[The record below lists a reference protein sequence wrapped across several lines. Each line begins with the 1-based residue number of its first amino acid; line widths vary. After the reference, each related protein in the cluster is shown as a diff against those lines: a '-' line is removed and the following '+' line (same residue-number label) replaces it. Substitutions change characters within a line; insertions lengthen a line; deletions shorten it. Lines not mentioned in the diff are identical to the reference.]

1 MTLQQKLINH
11 FIKDAEHTENPLVR
25 ERYGR
30 FASLAGI
37 GSNFLLFVI
46 KITTGLLFHSLAI
59 TADAFNNL
67 SDSSSSLITLAGFR
81 MSGKP
86 ADEEH
91 PFGHERMEYIA
102 GLIVSFLI
110 LALGIQLLRS
120 AYDKIVHP
128 RPSEFNW
135 IVLVVLLVSIAIKL
149 WQHLFYRSIGKT
161 IHSMTILATAADS
174 RNDVLATSAVLVSA
188 LISQAT
194 GVELDGYM
202 GAAVALFILV
212 SGVRLILD
220 TISPLLGLQAD
231 HDLVARINERLLSYE
246 GIIGIHDL
254 TIHSYGPTQYFAS
267 VHCEISADVDPLYSH
282 DLIDNIE
289 RDFLTDLG
297 IHLVIHMD
305 PVRQDDP
312 LTEHYREMTWEVLHS
327 ISPQLSMH
335 DFRLVP
341 GVSHSNLI
349 FDVSVPFSVQQKDS
363 DLILQIQEAI
373 ARIDPKLRCVI
384 QVDRGYVP
392 G

>member
-120 AYDKIVHP
+120 AYDKIVPP

-135 IVLVVLLVSIAIKL
+135 IVLGGLLVSIAIKL

-161 IHSMTILATAADS
+161 IHSMTSWRRQPTAATMFWRLQPFWVSAPDLPGDRCRTGRLHGCGCRSFHPGHRCPPDS
-174 RNDVLATSAVLVSA
+174 RYHKPAA
-188 LISQAT
+188 
-194 GVELDGYM
+194 
-202 GAAVALFILV
+202 GAA
-212 SGVRLILD
+212 G
-220 TISPLLGLQAD
+220 
-231 HDLVARINERLLSYE
+231 
-246 GIIGIHDL
+246 
-254 TIHSYGPTQYFAS
+254 GP
-267 VHCEISADVDPLYSH
+267 
-282 DLIDNIE
+282 
-289 RDFLTDLG
+289 
-297 IHLVIHMD
+297 
-305 PVRQDDP
+305 
-312 LTEHYREMTWEVLHS
+312 
-327 ISPQLSMH
+327 
-335 DFRLVP
+335 
-341 GVSHSNLI
+341 
-349 FDVSVPFSVQQKDS
+349 
-363 DLILQIQEAI
+363 
-373 ARIDPKLRCVI
+373 
-384 QVDRGYVP
+384 
-392 G
+392 